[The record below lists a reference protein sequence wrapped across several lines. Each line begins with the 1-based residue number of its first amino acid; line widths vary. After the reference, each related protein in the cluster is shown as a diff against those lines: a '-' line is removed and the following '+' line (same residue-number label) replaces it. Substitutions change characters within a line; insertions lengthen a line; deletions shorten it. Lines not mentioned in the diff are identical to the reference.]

1 MMLAL
6 RPKIHPLETMHA
18 YTLRLANA
26 NGLNRIPSTCWSVA
40 FHRGLRHEQIYPACR
55 FAESLNSRD
64 KTARA

>member
-26 NGLNRIPSTCWSVA
+26 NGLNRIPGTLLERRISSGIA
-40 FHRGLRHEQIYPACR
+40 A
-55 FAESLNSRD
+55 
-64 KTARA
+64 

>member
-26 NGLNRIPSTCWSVA
+26 NGLNTEVRHFTPIFAPFRKVPSA
-40 FHRGLRHEQIYPACR
+40 PAR
-55 FAESLNSRD
+55 VSRP
-64 KTARA
+64 